1 MKNTSDG
8 EDEMNER
15 LALTGQRE
23 ETETAESDDY
33 LVEITTHIR
42 EDQAWAL
49 ELLGWKRQA
58 YLGVNFDKAT
68 LIREALDLLIEKY
81 NIRPGKWPDKWFGKR
96 PDEQLDSA

>member
-1 MKNTSDG
+1 
-8 EDEMNER
+8 MNER
-15 LALTGQRE
+15 LALTSQKE

-33 LVEITTHIR
+33 LIEITTHIR

-49 ELLGWKRQA
+49 ELLGWKRQE

-81 NIRPGKWPDKWFGKR
+81 NIRAGKWPDKR
-96 PDEQLDSA
+96 PDKRLDSAR